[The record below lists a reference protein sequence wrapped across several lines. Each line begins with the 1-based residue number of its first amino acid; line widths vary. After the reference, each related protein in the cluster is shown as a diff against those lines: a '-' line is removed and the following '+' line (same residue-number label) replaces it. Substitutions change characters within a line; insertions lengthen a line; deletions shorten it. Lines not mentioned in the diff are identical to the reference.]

1 MLRRLIFKSPPGFC
15 TARKLLHTFAIQ
27 KIMKIITHSKKR
39 FPAFSP
45 FNEIITFILA
55 NLLLSIIIL
64 LAFMGNP
71 FDSVRVF
78 FISLGW
84 AYAICATQWVGHGYI
99 FNYLDKKIDWIEQ
112 PVKRALAG
120 LAALVIYSAIAFYFI
135 QTLFF
140 YLVNGQLP
148 TLSWKW
154 VWGNVFYPVGISFVI
169 TITFT
174 AVAFFRAW
182 KTSFKRAEQLNAEM
196 LAYKYEVL
204 RNQINPHFLFNSFN
218 VLSELVYENQDLAVK
233 FIQQLSKL
241 FRYVLDSREKEL
253 VPLSEEIE
261 FVKSF
266 SYLLKTRFENKLLFQ
281 IDVTAGQ
288 HEMIVPVSIQ
298 MLIENA
304 VKHNEVSD
312 QFPLIIEINRNE
324 DFIEVSNSL
333 KPKDADDETTRL
345 GLKNLKQ
352 QFVFFT
358 KKEIVVE
365 KTADEFIVK
374 LPIINIEKS

>member
-1 MLRRLIFKSPPGFC
+1 M
-15 TARKLLHTFAIQ
+15 
-27 KIMKIITHSKKR
+27 
-39 FPAFSP
+39 
-45 FNEIITFILA
+45 
-55 NLLLSIIIL
+55 

-71 FDSVRVF
+71 FDSIRVF

-84 AYAICATQWVGHGYI
+84 AYAICATQWLGHGYI
-99 FNYLDKKIDWIEQ
+99 FNFLDKKIDWIEQ

-135 QTLFF
+135 QMLFF

-148 TLSWKW
+148 TVSWKW
-154 VWGNVFYPVGISFVI
+154 IWGNVFYPVGISFVI

-174 AVAFFRAW
+174 AVGFFKAW

-218 VLSELVYENQDLAVK
+218 VLSELVYENQELAVK

-241 FRYVLDSREKEL
+241 FRYVLESREKEL
-253 VPLSEEIE
+253 VQVSEEIE

-266 SYLLKTRFENKLLFQ
+266 SYLLKIRFENKLQFQ
-281 IDVTAGQ
+281 IDVAAEPD
-288 HEMIVPVSIQ
+288 EMIVPVSIQ

-312 QFPLIIEINRNE
+312 QYPLTIKIIRNQ

-333 KPKDADDETTRL
+333 KPKEADDESTRL

-358 KKEIVVE
+358 KKDIVVE
-365 KTADEFIVK
+365 KSPDQFRVS
-374 LPIINIEKS
+374 LPIIKIVKS